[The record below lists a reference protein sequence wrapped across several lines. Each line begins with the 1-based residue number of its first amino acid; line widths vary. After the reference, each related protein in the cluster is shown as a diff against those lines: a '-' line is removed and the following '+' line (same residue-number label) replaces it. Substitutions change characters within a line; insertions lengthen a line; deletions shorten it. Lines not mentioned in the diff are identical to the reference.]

1 MYMITPE
8 LLRCDKCDS
17 AAPILLM
24 QDEDGAMRPRA
35 AMRGYDLYVF
45 INCPKCGEREQLAL
59 TPGEIDRFSNE

>member
-1 MYMITPE
+1 MITPE
-8 LLRCDKCDS
+8 RVLCETCNS
-17 AAPILLM
+17 AAPVVIV

-59 TPGEIDRFSNE
+59 TQGEIDRFSSE